1 LGAAGGGKVLDN
13 SSAMRRLEDW
23 VRKIEVVALVVVILI
38 FVVFFIIS
46 RLRG

>member
-1 LGAAGGGKVLDN
+1 
-13 SSAMRRLEDW
+13 MRKLEDW
-23 VRKIEVVALVVVILI
+23 FRKIEVVALVVVILI

>member
-1 LGAAGGGKVLDN
+1 
-13 SSAMRRLEDW
+13 MRKFEDLF
-23 VRKIEVVALVVVILI
+23 RRIEVVALVLGILI